1 MNDQELENLVKSLK
15 PSPLPGDLRDR
26 LATEPSRTTSSPRS
40 RMIFI
45 ALSIAAAAV
54 VVFCGT
60 ILFHQPEAASD
71 PLVEGKEQKRP
82 VSVVQKDSTLL
93 SSRLLSIEEYDGE
106 LWGVSEEEWRDD
118 TLVLYSGG
126 PSQLSS
132 TVIRREVVCAPLEFQ

>member
-1 MNDQELENLVKSLK
+1 LV
-15 PSPLPGDLRDR
+15 
-26 LATEPSRTTSSPRS
+26 
-40 RMIFI
+40 

-54 VVFCGT
+54 VVFSGT

-71 PLVEGKEQKRP
+71 PLVEGEEQKRP
-82 VSVVQKDSTLL
+82 VRVVQKDSTLL